1 MSSALDGL
9 RVIDL
14 SRVLGGPYCA
24 QLLGDHGADVIKIEP
39 PAGDETRGW
48 GPPFINGSA
57 AYYQGLNRSKRGLAL
72 DLRHEEGREV
82 LLKLLADADVLVENF
97 KAGTLEKW
105 GIGYERLHR
114 LFPRLIHCRISG
126 FGADGPLGG
135 LPGYDAVA
143 QAMGGLMSVNGE
155 KGGDPLRV
163 GLPLVD
169 MVTGLNAVAGITLA
183 LHERTR
189 SGEGQFVEAALFDS
203 ALALMH
209 PHFPN
214 VFAGGAEPQRMGN
227 AHPNIAPYDAYATA
241 TQNIFLAVGNNAQ
254 FAKLC
259 TVLESPEIL
268 EDPRFQDNG
277 SRLAHSAELRIA
289 LETALSRHGGSEI
302 AERLIRAG
310 VPCGPVLGAN
320 EVLRHPHTAHRGML
334 VEIGAYKGTGTPVKL
349 GRTPASYRRVPPAFA
364 EHSTEILAELGLN
377 ENQIRALRESGV
389 APDSL

>member
-1 MSSALDGL
+1 MGCALDGL

-24 QLLGDHGADVIKIEP
+24 QLLGDHGADVIKVEP

-48 GPPFINGSA
+48 GAPLINGSA
-57 AYYQGLNRSKRGLAL
+57 AYYQGLNRNKRGLAL
-72 DLRHEEGREV
+72 DLRREEGRDL
-82 LLKLLADADVLVENF
+82 LLKLLEDADVLVENF

-105 GIGYERLHR
+105 GIGYEQLHR

-155 KGGDPLRV
+155 EGGDPLRV

-169 MVTGLNAVAGITLA
+169 MVTGLNAVAGIMMA
-183 LHERTR
+183 LHERSR

-227 AHPNIAPYDAYATA
+227 AHPNIAPYDAYATG

-259 TVLESPEIL
+259 TVLESPHIL
-268 EDPRFQDNG
+268 EDKRFQDNV

-289 LETALSRHGGSEI
+289 LETALSRHDGSEI
-302 AERLIRAG
+302 ADRLIHAG

-334 VEIGAYKGTGTPVKL
+334 VEIGAYKGTGNPVKL

-364 EHSTEILAELGLN
+364 EHSTEILAALGLN
-377 ENQIRALRESGV
+377 ENQIRSLRENGV